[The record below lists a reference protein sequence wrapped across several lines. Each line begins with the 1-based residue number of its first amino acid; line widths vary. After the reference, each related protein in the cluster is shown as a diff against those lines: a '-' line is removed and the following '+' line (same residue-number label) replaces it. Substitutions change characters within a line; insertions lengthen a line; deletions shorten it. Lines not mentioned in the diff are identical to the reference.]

1 VAVIVMVVGF
11 TTTYIISAH
20 HHWCC
25 EFLRFTITLEK
36 RSPGSA
42 PEYNGQ
48 KKKYKRKDN
57 DLRNIHI
64 KAPLS
69 TIFQLYS
76 VG

>member
-20 HHWCC
+20 HNARIRARK
-25 EFLRFTITLEK
+25 EILRVILDLRFTITLEK

-48 KKKYKRKDN
+48 KKKYK
-57 DLRNIHI
+57 
-64 KAPLS
+64 S
-69 TIFQLYS
+69 
-76 VG
+76 